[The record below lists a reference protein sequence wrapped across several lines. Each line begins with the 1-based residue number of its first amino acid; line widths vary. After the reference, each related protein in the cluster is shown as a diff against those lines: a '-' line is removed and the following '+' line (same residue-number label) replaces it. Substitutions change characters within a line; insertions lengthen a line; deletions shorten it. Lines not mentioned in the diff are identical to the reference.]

1 MAVDMMTKDALDE
14 AAYAAKRSVD
24 KSVQRGLD
32 TLEDL
37 KDESIRYV
45 KHHPVQTVAV
55 AAGIGIVLG
64 VAAGWLARSI
74 TKMPAKG

>member
-1 MAVDMMTKDALDE
+1 MAVDMKTKDALDD
-14 AAYAAKRSVD
+14 AAYAASRSVER
-24 KSVQRGLD
+24 SVQRGLD

-55 AAGIGIVLG
+55 AAGLGIVLG
-64 VAAGWLARSI
+64 IAAGWLARGV
-74 TKMPAKG
+74 TKTPA